1 MEKTENKCNRL
12 KRPIKKTLGI
22 LASAFILI
30 VSALTILISYA
41 FVSSIVRNENSKRLN
56 DVITIAESMIDVD
69 DLGQC
74 AQTNV
79 KSEKYNELQQN
90 FNVFIDQVDIMYLY
104 IVIPKENGL
113 LNILSA
119 TSQAERDAGEEDM
132 ELGYLEEGY
141 SSSELKHYRDGYD
154 KSEISYFEEIY
165 RFKGG
170 KGFLVTF
177 ALLWVL
183 DWRAGL
189 VATAVMLTVLP
200 LSGFMS
206 LSSILTLIAGGV
218 TLCFTHT
225 PLSAL
230 FLTFGAILL
239 VIWRHR
245 GNIARLIAGTEKK
258 FSFRKKK
265 PASVEPTPAEEEKQE
280 VSVGEDKE

>member
-1 MEKTENKCNRL
+1 MTALVYVLTAVVSYLVAAVNPAIVLSHLVYHRDIRKEGSGNPGFTNFHRVFGGKL
-12 KRPIKKTLGI
+12 SWLV
-22 LASAFILI
+22 FILDI
-30 VSALTILISYA
+30 GKCVAVSLIAGLVFAPAYFASRQLGAAYAGVFAL
-41 FVSSIVRNENSKRLN
+41 
-56 DVITIAESMIDVD
+56 
-69 DLGQC
+69 LGH
-74 AQTNV
+74 T
-79 KSEKYNELQQN
+79 YP
-90 FNVFIDQVDIMYLY
+90 VF
-104 IVIPKENGL
+104 
-113 LNILSA
+113 
-119 TSQAERDAGEEDM
+119 
-132 ELGYLEEGY
+132 
-141 SSSELKHYRDGYD
+141 
-154 KSEISYFEEIY
+154 Y

-183 DWRAGL
+183 NWRAGL

-206 LSSILTLIAGGV
+206 LSSILTLIGGGV

-245 GNIARLIAGTEKK
+245 GNIARLVAGTEKK

-265 PASVEPTPAEEEKQE
+265 AASEVAPAGSAETEEKTT
-280 VSVGEDKE
+280 VGEEKE

>member
-1 MEKTENKCNRL
+1 MTVL
-12 KRPIKKTLGI
+12 IYVLT
-22 LASAFILI
+22 AI
-30 VSALTILISYA
+30 VSYVVAAVNPAIVLSRLVYHGDIRKEGSGNPGFTNFHRVYGGKLSWLVFVLDIGKCVAVSLVAGLVFAPAYFSTRALGAAYA
-41 FVSSIVRNENSKRLN
+41 GVFAL
-56 DVITIAESMIDVD
+56 
-69 DLGQC
+69 LGH
-74 AQTNV
+74 T
-79 KSEKYNELQQN
+79 YP
-90 FNVFIDQVDIMYLY
+90 VF
-104 IVIPKENGL
+104 
-113 LNILSA
+113 
-119 TSQAERDAGEEDM
+119 
-132 ELGYLEEGY
+132 
-141 SSSELKHYRDGYD
+141 
-154 KSEISYFEEIY
+154 Y

-189 VATAVMLTVLP
+189 VATAVMLIVLP

-206 LSSILTLIAGGV
+206 LSSILTLLSGGV

-265 PASVEPTPAEEEKQE
+265 AVPASTPAEPAETEEKTP
-280 VSVGEDKE
+280 VGEGKE